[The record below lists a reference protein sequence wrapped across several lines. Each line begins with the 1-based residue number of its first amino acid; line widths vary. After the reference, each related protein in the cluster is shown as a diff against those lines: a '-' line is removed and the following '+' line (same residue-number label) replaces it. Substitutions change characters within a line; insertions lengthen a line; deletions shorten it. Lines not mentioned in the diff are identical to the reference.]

1 VMEMREYLEKVS
13 AEWDAALGRLK
24 EFVED

>member
-1 VMEMREYLEKVS
+1 VKEMRSYLEMVS
-13 AEWDAALGRLK
+13 AGWDAALGRLK

>member
-1 VMEMREYLEKVS
+1 MREYLEKVS